1 MKQNVILECQFWYEL
16 EEFVISNGEKSGMS
30 VNGNQMPR
38 SYWNL
43 IISIRDISL
52 YLKGIIAHRNWKIT
66 PVKEYFGFK
75 GRNNELFLEYLND
88 LLNFLQNKEGAKETM
103 ANKWGIIQSDESI
116 NFSD

>member
-16 EEFVISNGEKSGMS
+16 EEFLISNGEQGGIS
-30 VNGNQMPR
+30 VNGNQVPR

-75 GRNNELFLEYLND
+75 GRDNVLFLEYLND
-88 LLNFLQNKEGAKETM
+88 LLNLLRDEEGAKEKL
-103 ANKWGIIQSDESI
+103 ANKWGIVQVDERP